1 MAVTLPSEILFMV
14 LDNLGEERDFNSL
27 YQCALAS
34 RFFTEHALSILYR
47 IYDASPLRGGGI
59 EDERFIARRP
69 GISSAAQKSD
79 SNSTL
84 KKWVT
89 LWRSIVLSTLDLT
102 YLPYYSYIRYL
113 DLDDLGN
120 LLGTG
125 STVKEEL
132 FTPELAEFVS
142 REYVSEG
149 NKRRRSP
156 RNLPD
161 NEWIKVKLGSAI
173 AKNNSRIR
181 GISCDVPST
190 TLDDWIEGLPQLQ
203 SLSVWTGSALS
214 QQVGKKIRDHCP
226 EFKQLRI
233 YIWQSLRPGGPP
245 DNTEAE
251 AEELF
256 NTLRPSSLEHFEIL
270 SFSRLGPRSIKALG
284 TQKDSLVELKLT
296 SLEVDT
302 IRELSS
308 LGAFSALEV
317 LSLCDSVRTEW
328 NNEFYETVNKVTE
341 WMCSCK
347 KLKRLEL
354 RNFMKDDD
362 LLTSILREQDIRLT
376 TLSFAGYLL
385 VSSGDFLASLG
396 YQQSLEYLYLRGEG
410 SEFPLDNDNLVRAVG
425 ELTNLRELE
434 LKDVSDWFTMDH
446 VMSLTPFLPK
456 LERLWISGE
465 AFNDSVWD
473 AFSCLPK
480 LKSLVIYAMSN
491 FTADGVIDF
500 ITRLGPENRGFS
512 LSILNAISGVNFP
525 DETQAM
531 IREILAEKLQG
542 SFDFGLAQEE
552 FSDADSNV
560 DWSD

>member
-1 MAVTLPSEILFMV
+1 
-14 LDNLGEERDFNSL
+14 
-27 YQCALAS
+27 
-34 RFFTEHALSILYR
+34 
-47 IYDASPLRGGGI
+47 
-59 EDERFIARRP
+59 
-69 GISSAAQKSD
+69 
-79 SNSTL
+79 
-84 KKWVT
+84 
-89 LWRSIVLSTLDLT
+89 
-102 YLPYYSYIRYL
+102 
-113 DLDDLGN
+113 
-120 LLGTG
+120 
-125 STVKEEL
+125 
-132 FTPELAEFVS
+132 
-142 REYVSEG
+142 
-149 NKRRRSP
+149 
-156 RNLPD
+156 
-161 NEWIKVKLGSAI
+161 
-173 AKNNSRIR
+173 
-181 GISCDVPST
+181 
-190 TLDDWIEGLPQLQ
+190 
-203 SLSVWTGSALS
+203 
-214 QQVGKKIRDHCP
+214 
-226 EFKQLRI
+226 
-233 YIWQSLRPGGPP
+233 
-245 DNTEAE
+245 
-251 AEELF
+251 
-256 NTLRPSSLEHFEIL
+256 
-270 SFSRLGPRSIKALG
+270 
-284 TQKDSLVELKLT
+284 LVELKLT

-328 NNEFYETVNKVTE
+328 NNEFYETVNKVAE

-362 LLTSILREQDIRLT
+362 LLMSVLREQDIRLT

-385 VSSGDFLASLG
+385 VSSRDFLASLG

-410 SEFPLDNDNLVRAVG
+410 SEFPLDNDNLVRAVS

-456 LERLWISGE
+456 LERLWIGGE

-480 LKSLVIYAMSN
+480 LKILVIYAMSN

-531 IREILAEKLQG
+531 IREILAENLQG
-542 SFDFGLAQEE
+542 SFDFGLAQGM
-552 FSDADSNV
+552 FIPLCSDF
-560 DWSD
+560 